1 MLPTF
6 VVMLREGVEAT
17 LIVGIVA
24 AFLAN
29 QGARRALRQMWLG
42 VAAATALC
50 VAVGIALHVLSQDL
64 PQRQQEMLE
73 TVVGLVAVAMVTYMV
88 VFMKRHA
95 RSLSGN
101 LRRSAGSALAS
112 GSQWALVAMGFLA
125 VLREGFESAVFLT
138 ALLNA
143 SDNQAAGLTG
153 AVLGLVVAVAIGYAI
168 YRGGVRLNL
177 SRFFAVTGAMLI
189 LVSAGLVMTAAHTA
203 HEAGWLL
210 VGQSQALDLSA
221 VIRPGSVQASLF
233 TGVLGIQPR
242 PVVVEV
248 LGWLAYFIPMS
259 LYLFW
264 PRRRTPQSRSAAAP
278 AQPGVGLSR
287 SAA

>member
-1 MLPTF
+1 VLPTF

-24 AFLAN
+24 AFLST

-42 VAAATALC
+42 VAAATVLC
-50 VAVGIALHVLSQDL
+50 VGVGVALHVLSEDL

-73 TVVGLVAVAMVTYMV
+73 TVVGLIAVAMVTYMV

-95 RSLSGN
+95 RSLSGT

-112 GSQWALVAMGFLA
+112 GSQLALVLMGFLA

-153 AVLGLVVAVAIGYAI
+153 AVLGLLTAIAIGYAI
-168 YRGGVRLNL
+168 YRGGVKLNL
-177 SRFFAVTGAMLI
+177 SKFFAVTGAMLV

-210 VGQSQALDLSA
+210 FGQAQALDLTA
-221 VIRPGSVQASLF
+221 VVRPGSVQASLF

-248 LGWLAYFIPMS
+248 IGWLAYLIPMTC
-259 LYLFW
+259 YLFW
-264 PRRRTPQSRSAAAP
+264 PRRRTPA
-278 AQPGVGLSR
+278 AQPP
-287 SAA
+287 AASSQPATV

>member
-1 MLPTF
+1 
-6 VVMLREGVEAT
+6 MLREGVEGT

-42 VAAATALC
+42 VAGATALC
-50 VAVGIALHVLSQDL
+50 VAGGVVLHVLSRDL
-64 PQRQQEMLE
+64 PERQQELLE
-73 TVVGLVAVAMVTYMV
+73 TVVGLIAVAMVTYMV

-101 LRRSAGSALAS
+101 LRSSAGSALAS
-112 GSQWALVAMGFLA
+112 GSQWALVSMGFLA

-143 SDNQAAGLTG
+143 SENQAAGLTG
-153 AVLGLVVAVAIGYAI
+153 AALGLALAIGIGYAI

-177 SRFFAVTGAMLI
+177 SRFFAATGAMLI
-189 LVSAGLVMTAAHTA
+189 LVSAGLMMTAAHTA

-210 VGQSQALDLSA
+210 FGQDQVLDLSA
-221 VIRPGSVQASLF
+221 IVRPGSVQESLF

-242 PVVVEV
+242 PVVIEV
-248 LGWLAYFIPMS
+248 IAWLAYLIPMAC
-259 LYLFW
+259 YLFW
-264 PRRRTPQSRSAAAP
+264 PRRGSRTPATTSTGSSAP
-278 AQPGVGLSR
+278 ARV
-287 SAA
+287 

>member
-24 AFLAN
+24 AFLST

-50 VAVGIALHVLSQDL
+50 LAVGVTLHVLSQDL

-73 TVVGLVAVAMVTYMV
+73 TVVGLIAVAMVTYMV

-95 RSLSGN
+95 RSLSGT

-143 SDNQAAGLTG
+143 SENQTAGLTG
-153 AVLGLVVAVAIGYAI
+153 AILGLAAAVGIGYAI
-168 YRGGVRLNL
+168 YRGGVKLNL
-177 SRFFAVTGAMLI
+177 SKFFAVTGAMLV

-210 VGQSQALDLSA
+210 FGQAQALDLSA
-221 VIRPGSVQASLF
+221 LIRPGSVQASLF

-242 PVVVEV
+242 PVVIEV
-248 LGWLAYFIPMS
+248 IGWLAYLVPMTC
-259 LYLFW
+259 YLFW
-264 PRRRTPQSRSAAAP
+264 PRRRTPAAQPAAATSLP
-278 AQPGVGLSR
+278 AKV
-287 SAA
+287 

>member
-1 MLPTF
+1 
-6 VVMLREGVEAT
+6 MLREGVEAT

-24 AFLAN
+24 AFLSN

-50 VAVGIALHVLSQDL
+50 VAVGVALHVLSRDL

-73 TVVGLVAVAMVTYMV
+73 TVVGLIAVAMVTYMV

-95 RSLSGN
+95 RSLSGT

-153 AVLGLVVAVAIGYAI
+153 AILGLAAAIVIGYAI
-168 YRGGVRLNL
+168 YRGGVKLNL
-177 SRFFAVTGAMLI
+177 SKFFAITGAMLV

-210 VGQSQALDLSA
+210 FGQAQALDLTA

-242 PVVVEV
+242 PVVTEV
-248 LGWLAYFIPMS
+248 IGWLAYLIPMAC
-259 LYLFW
+259 YLFW
-264 PRRRTPQSRSAAAP
+264 PRRRTPAAQSPAASSLPVNA
-278 AQPGVGLSR
+278 
-287 SAA
+287 

>member
-1 MLPTF
+1 VLPTF

-24 AFLAN
+24 AFLST

-50 VAVGIALHVLSQDL
+50 VAGGVALHVLSEDL

-73 TVVGLVAVAMVTYMV
+73 TVVGLIAVAMVTYMV

-95 RSLSGN
+95 RGLSGA
-101 LRRSAGSALAS
+101 LRQSAGSALAS
-112 GSQWALVAMGFLA
+112 GSQWALVTMGFLA

-138 ALLNA
+138 ALLNT
-143 SDNQAAGLTG
+143 SENQAAGLTG
-153 AVLGLVVAVAIGYAI
+153 ALLGLATAIVIGYAI
-168 YRGGVRLNL
+168 YRGGVKLNL
-177 SRFFAVTGAMLI
+177 TRFFAVTGAMLV

-210 VGQSQALDLSA
+210 FGQAQALDLTA
-221 VIRPGSVQASLF
+221 VVRPGSVQASLF

-242 PVVVEV
+242 PVVIEV
-248 LGWLAYFIPMS
+248 IGWLAYLIPMTC
-259 LYLFW
+259 YLFW
-264 PRRRTPQSRSAAAP
+264 PRRRTPATRQP
-278 AQPGVGLSR
+278 ATASLPVNV
-287 SAA
+287 

>member
-24 AFLAN
+24 AFLSA

-42 VAAATALC
+42 VGTATVLC
-50 VAVGIALHVLSQDL
+50 VAVGVALHVLSKDL

-73 TVVGLVAVAMVTYMV
+73 TVVGLIAVAMVTYMV

-95 RSLSGN
+95 RSLSGT

-112 GSQWALVAMGFLA
+112 GSQWALVTMGFLA

-153 AVLGLVVAVAIGYAI
+153 AVLGLVAAIAIGYAI
-168 YRGGVRLNL
+168 YRGGVKLNL
-177 SRFFAVTGAMLI
+177 SKFFAVTGAMLV

-210 VGQSQALDLSA
+210 FGQAQLLDLTS
-221 VIRPGSVQASLF
+221 VVRPGSVQASLF

-242 PVVVEV
+242 PVVIEV
-248 LGWLAYFIPMS
+248 IGWLAYLIPMS
-259 LYLFW
+259 CYLFW
-264 PRRRTPQSRSAAAP
+264 PRRRTPAGRAP
-278 AQPGVGLSR
+278 ATASLPVN
-287 SAA
+287 A

>member
-1 MLPTF
+1 VLPTF

-24 AFLAN
+24 AFLSN

-50 VAVGIALHVLSQDL
+50 VAVGVALHVLSRDL

-73 TVVGLVAVAMVTYMV
+73 TVVGLIAVAMVTYMV

-95 RSLSGN
+95 RSLSGT

-143 SDNQAAGLTG
+143 SDDQAAGLTG
-153 AVLGLVVAVAIGYAI
+153 AILGLLAAIVIGYAI
-168 YRGGVRLNL
+168 YRGGVKLNL
-177 SRFFAVTGAMLI
+177 SKFFAITGAMLV

-210 VGQSQALDLSA
+210 FGQAQALDLTA

-242 PVVVEV
+242 PVVIEV
-248 LGWLAYFIPMS
+248 IGWLAYLIPMAC
-259 LYLFW
+259 YLFW
-264 PRRRTPQSRSAAAP
+264 PQRRTPAAQSPAASSLPVNA
-278 AQPGVGLSR
+278 
-287 SAA
+287 